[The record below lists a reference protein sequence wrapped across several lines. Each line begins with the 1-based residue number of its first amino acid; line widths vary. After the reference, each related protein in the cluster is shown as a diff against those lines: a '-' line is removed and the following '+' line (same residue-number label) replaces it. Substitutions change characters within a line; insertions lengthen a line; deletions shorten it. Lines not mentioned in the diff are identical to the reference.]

1 MNEEQLAALREAA
14 QLDPAKV
21 FAGEDVLPVLAALAD
36 ARLEIAKRKQGL
48 KDSIEAWEAEVA
60 RLREEQDE
68 LKGRYAALLDEVVVD
83 VNYRRE
89 ESDQQRGDIRRLVAL
104 VDIALTWMPDNDLR
118 RQLVTFLAEMKERYD
133 A

>member
-21 FAGEDVLPVLAALAD
+21 FAGEDVLPILTALAD

-48 KDSIEAWEAEVA
+48 KDSTEAWEAEVA
-60 RLREEQDE
+60 LLREEQDE

-89 ESDQQRGDIRRLVAL
+89 ESDQQRGDIRRLVGL

-118 RQLVTFLAEMKERYD
+118 RQLVTFLAEMKERY